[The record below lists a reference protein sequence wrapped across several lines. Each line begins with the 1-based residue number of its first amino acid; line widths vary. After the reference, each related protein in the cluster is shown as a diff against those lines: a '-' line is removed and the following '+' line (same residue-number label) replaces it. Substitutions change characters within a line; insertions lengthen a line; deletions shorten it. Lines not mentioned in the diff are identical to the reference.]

1 MEKFKT
7 HWSKNSWKWKNLL
20 VLVLHYLAGL
30 TGFLIGWGAIMSLA
44 AWLTMHAWSIIV
56 VGIFGFGREITFW
69 EGFVFYVTL
78 SFIANLFRSETK
90 VTQKR

>member
-7 HWSKNSWKWKNLL
+7 YWGKNSWKWKNLL
-20 VLVLHYLAGL
+20 NLILFY
-30 TGFLIGWGAIMSLA
+30 LIGILFFLAVWGACMSFA

-69 EGFVFYVTL
+69 ESFVFYAAL
-78 SFIANLFRSETK
+78 AFIARLFRSETK